1 MMTRAFAGCL
11 LTGDN
16 FSPNKLLGR
25 LPPYIN
31 FREAHERNYNDPI
44 TKRILEY
51 GGAIIDHP
59 SNLSKP
65 GEEIE
70 WDDMMDFLVKYH
82 KEMRE
87 CGVEDIDLTLN
98 FFYQGDGASWHVED
112 KDIKTL
118 ANLGIG
124 LSIDWY
130 QIDDPAAYPA
140 HMQEDSLEDVG
151 DEDEAE

>member
-1 MMTRAFAGCL
+1 MIRAFADCT

-16 FSPNKLLGR
+16 FSPKALLEKLAYVSFYDANEVGDVDPKTGR
-25 LPPYIN
+25 IW
-31 FREAHERNYNDPI
+31 
-44 TKRILEY
+44 KY
-51 GGAIIDHP
+51 GGAILCYAP
-59 SNLSKP
+59 NLGRQGDK
-65 GEEIE
+65 IE
-70 WDDMMDFLVKYH
+70 WDDMLDFFVTNQQII
-82 KEMRE
+82 RD
-87 CGVEDIDLTLN
+87 CGVDNINLTLN
-98 FFYQGDGASWHVED
+98 FFYQGDGASWHVKD

-140 HMQEDSLEDVG
+140 HMQEDSFEDVG